1 MRLILIDRIQNHLGN
16 QLQSHQ
22 EELVEDSLASEHGC
36 EGCSWF
42 LIRWGG
48 KTYPNCGQ
56 DHSLSFSPGLHRWR
70 KPAEQKPHLLLLPDC
85 GCMWPPASRACL
97 CDVPGIVSQ
106 INLSPLNCFCRYWI
120 IATGLTVKGQAVNNI
135 SQKLTGTTS
144 FLARV

>member
-56 DHSLSFSPGLHRWR
+56 DHSLSFSPGLIDGESQLSRS
-70 KPAEQKPHLLLLPDC
+70 PTSSCFLTVVA
-85 GCMWPPASRACL
+85 MWPPASCACL

-120 IATGLTVKGQAVNNI
+120 IATGLTVKGQVVNNI